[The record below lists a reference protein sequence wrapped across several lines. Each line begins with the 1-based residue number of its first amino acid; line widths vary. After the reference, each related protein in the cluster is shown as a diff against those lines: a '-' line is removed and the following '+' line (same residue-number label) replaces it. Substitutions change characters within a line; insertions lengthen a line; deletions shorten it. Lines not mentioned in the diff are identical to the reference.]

1 MPLVSGPGR
10 VAVVTDST
18 AYLPASFASGLRVVP
33 LQVVLDGR
41 SRAEGLEVTSGQVA
55 EALVAR
61 RQVTTSRPAP
71 AQFAQTYRELAA
83 EGAVAVVSVH
93 LSGELSGTVAAA
105 RSAAAEVAGEGIDV
119 EVVDSR
125 SLGLGLAFAARAAF
139 VAASAGADR
148 PQVALAAMRCA
159 YGSAL
164 WLYVDTLDYLRR
176 GGRINPAVAV
186 VGSALAVKPLLHLV
200 DGRLELFDRVRTAS
214 RALARLEDVVVA
226 AAGQRRVDVGVQ
238 HLAAQDRADDLAEVL
253 RARIPGVNEVF
264 VSEVGA
270 VVGAHV
276 GPGMVGVVLADAII
290 ARVVAPEVCG
300 SD

>member
-1 MPLVSGPGR
+1 VSQPGR

-18 AYLPASFASGLRVVP
+18 AYLPASFLVDASFVRWLRVVP

-61 RQVTTSRPAP
+61 RRVTTSRPAP

-83 EGAVAVVSVH
+83 QGAGAVVSVH

-105 RSAAAEVAGEGIDV
+105 RSAAAEVALDGIDV

-125 SLGLGLAFAARAAF
+125 SLGLGLAFATRAAML
-139 VAASAGADR
+139 AADR
-148 PQVALAAMRCA
+148 GAGRAKVAEAAAR
-159 YGSAL
+159 SADAGLL

-176 GGRINPAVAV
+176 GGRISPAAAM

-238 HLAAQDRADDLAEVL
+238 HLAARQRAEDLAAVL
-253 RARIPGVNEVF
+253 RARIPGVHEVF

-276 GPGMVGVVLADAII
+276 GPGMVGVVLAE
-290 ARVVAPEVCG
+290 APSG
-300 SD
+300 